1 MLWRVQWNHDT
12 PNQSLKF
19 KTLNVACGMCLKVH
33 WNHETPPKT
42 FPKLWDLGQT
52 KAPVG
57 NYTLCIERISRG
69 FRLNQCLPTKRLFQ
83 VSHGFSLFF
92 CRVPR
97 NIKEISLRLKDFGL
111 HPSMLVLPILN
122 FEKFGSRPHH
132 IWPLLQWESCKNIV
146 SSWCDPSTSLKAN
159 AAKIWSVGVCFKK
172 STSHEESSPA
182 GLPNA

>member
-1 MLWRVQWNHDT
+1 
-12 PNQSLKF
+12 
-19 KTLNVACGMCLKVH
+19 MCLKVH

-146 SSWCDPSTSLKAN
+146 SFFCVAWSINVSQSKCSKDRILAN
-159 AAKIWSVGVCFKK
+159 EMMWRWSVGHCFKI
-172 STSHEESSPA
+172 STSMESRHLLDYLTLRRPCKW
-182 GLPNA
+182 GGY